1 MTDKL
6 IKEISDDFL
15 DFEGL
20 EIPKDGIPIICRAMQ
35 AYHEAK
41 MKQITDDDIKKWA
54 LYDREY
60 LIDYEVSTSSELNQ
74 RLRGREEGAKAMR
87 DGEIKHIEK

>member
-1 MTDKL
+1 MISQAVADDRMSQSCAVEIMDKLDAIITLPLTDK
-6 IKEISDDFL
+6 
-15 DFEGL
+15 
-20 EIPKDGIPIICRAMQ
+20 
-35 AYHEAK
+35 
-41 MKQITDDDIKKWA
+41 DIKKWA

-87 DGEIKHIEK
+87 DGKIVSSNRDY

>member
-1 MTDKL
+1 MKDKL

-41 MKQITDDDIKKWA
+41 MKEKAPDKKK
-54 LYDREY
+54 ECGICTG
-60 LIDYEVSTSSELNQ
+60 LIFTVLCPSCKLCSR
-74 RLRGREEGAKAMR
+74 RLTTRK
-87 DGEIKHIEK
+87 

>member
-1 MTDKL
+1 MGHYD
-6 IKEISDDFL
+6 S
-15 DFEGL
+15 
-20 EIPKDGIPIICRAMQ
+20 C
-35 AYHEAK
+35 YEADN
-41 MKQITDDDIKKWA
+41 KQITDEDIKKWT

-87 DGEIKHIEK
+87 DGEIVSYNRDH